1 MMGRQDEPERLFYEF
16 RLESHVPRDH
26 LLRGID
32 AVFDFSATRKSLDPY
47 YSSTG
52 RPSIDPELMIRML
65 LIGYCFGI
73 RSERRLCEEV
83 HLNLAYRWFCRL
95 GLEGAVPDH
104 STFSKNRHGRFRES
118 ELFRRVFE
126 EVVRACMKAGLVGG
140 EGFAIDASVIEA
152 DASRNHRIEG
162 KLTAAPADAAATRP
176 VREYLEALDKSA
188 ATETAKSADDGDDA
202 PRGNPPAEPKYTSL
216 TDPAAAWTN
225 KGQMKALFAYGTNY
239 LIDTKAAVI
248 VDVEATPARWSAEVA
263 ATKTMLTR
271 TQESFGL
278 TPETLAAD
286 AAYGSGLM
294 LGWLMRRGI
303 EPHIPILDREHQTK
317 GYFTRADF
325 YFRCDGERLHLSGR
339 EEAPEQRPGARR
351 WDHALSRQHQGLP
364 GMRVEGALHEGGFA
378 HRDAQSLRGRTRTC
392 ARTEGNAAVQAL
404 VAAAKKGR
412 DVFRASQAQPQLPP
426 AATARI
432 ERRERRIPA
441 RRRRAELAKAHPL
454 PRPGTPDRTVVCRV
468 SVRSVEECLPGL
480 RREEKSGIVLATQS
494 APTIPIGEKSR
505 QRRVFQRH
513 P

>member
-26 LLRGID
+26 LLRGIG
-32 AVFDFSATRKSLDPY
+32 AVFDFSATRKSLEPY

-95 GLEGAVPDH
+95 GLEAAVPDH
-104 STFSKNRHGRFRES
+104 SSFSKNRHGRFRES

-126 EVVRACMKAGLVGG
+126 EVVCACMKAGLVGG
-140 EGFAIDASVIEA
+140 DGFAIDASVIEA

-188 ATETAKSADDGDDA
+188 AAETAKRADDGDDA
-202 PRGNPPAEPKYTSL
+202 RRGNKPAEPKYTSL

-239 LIDTKAAVI
+239 LIDTKAAII

-303 EPHIPILDREHQTK
+303 DPHIPILDREHQTK
-317 GYFTRADF
+317 AYFTRADF
-325 YFRCDGERLHLSGR
+325 TFDATANVFTCPAGKKLLNNGLVRDDGTMPYRASTRDCRDCALKARCTKAASRIVTRNLYEAERAHVRGLRETPEYKRSSRLRKKVEMCFAHLKRNLNFRRLRLRGLSGAKD
-339 EEAPEQRPGARR
+339 EF
-351 WDHALSRQHQGLP
+351 LL
-364 GMRVEGALHEGGFA
+364 
-378 HRDAQSLRGRTRTC
+378 
-392 ARTEGNAAVQAL
+392 
-404 VAAAKKGR
+404 AAA
-412 DVFRASQAQPQLPP
+412 AQNLRKLIRFLGQGPPTGQLC
-426 AATARI
+426 A
-432 ERRERRIPA
+432 
-441 RRRRAELAKAHPL
+441 
-454 PRPGTPDRTVVCRV
+454 V
-468 SVRSVEECLPGL
+468 
-480 RREEKSGIVLATQS
+480 
-494 APTIPIGEKSR
+494 
-505 QRRVFQRH
+505 
-513 P
+513 

>member
-1 MMGRQDEPERLFYEF
+1 MMGLQNEPERLFYEF

-32 AVFDFSATRKSLDPY
+32 AVFDFSATRKSLERY

-126 EVVRACMKAGLVGG
+126 EVVCACMKAGLVGG
-140 EGFAIDASVIEA
+140 DGFAIDASVIEA

-188 ATETAKSADDGDDA
+188 AAETAKSADDGDDA

-239 LIDTKAAVI
+239 LIDTKAAII

-325 YFRCDGERLHLSGR
+325 SFDATANAFTCPGGKTLLNKGLVREDGTMPYRASTKDCRGCALKARCTKAASRIVTRNLHEAEREHVRGLRETPQYKRSARLRKKVEMCFAHLKRNLNFRRLRLRGLSGAKD
-339 EEAPEQRPGARR
+339 EF
-351 WDHALSRQHQGLP
+351 LL
-364 GMRVEGALHEGGFA
+364 
-378 HRDAQSLRGRTRTC
+378 
-392 ARTEGNAAVQAL
+392 
-404 VAAAKKGR
+404 AAA
-412 DVFRASQAQPQLPP
+412 AQNLRKLIRFFGQGPPTGQLC
-426 AATARI
+426 AA
-432 ERRERRIPA
+432 
-441 RRRRAELAKAHPL
+441 
-454 PRPGTPDRTVVCRV
+454 
-468 SVRSVEECLPGL
+468 
-480 RREEKSGIVLATQS
+480 
-494 APTIPIGEKSR
+494 
-505 QRRVFQRH
+505 
-513 P
+513 